1 MRSPT
6 LASEKPKDRERPQEC
21 GLQIVTRGIDGGDIG
36 AQIPSGGDQGA
47 CCARVSC
54 RGFSGLLKTSSHPHR
69 RPHRRLVHAPA
80 RNEGARRAPCSR
92 ESLPSEP
99 RRDPADMWF
108 RVGPKSLLALTV
120 TATCLL
126 MLLSLLLLVP
136 GSRRTAAPLT
146 LPARDPTDERTQ
158 APPLARPAAP
168 SEGAGGSRRAPSGP
182 VHVEM
187 TRAWESW
194 NRRRS
199 DGVGATPPR
208 GQLLCALQ
216 GLVRRGTEVLRRHE
230 AAGAPGRNALPAV
243 SLARQLAGKWQRCAV
258 VMNAGSLLRAQ
269 LGAEIDGHDAVMRF
283 NSAPTAGYEIH
294 VGTKTSI
301 RLVNW
306 QIVNQEKFNFETSEL
321 YRDIILV
328 LWGPPPYTCTE
339 KNQQQWKG
347 HVNITFPALDAYMK
361 RRRERPRQPFYLL
374 HPCFRRGLWDLVQ
387 HNVGH
392 GERILENPT
401 SSGLLGVA
409 LMMSLCQ
416 EVTVYDFIPPRG
428 RATRQCHYF
437 EPTQNPECTLGS
449 WHPLMQ
455 EKLLAMHL
463 SNPPAQHALQ
473 SGRLAMPG
481 LANLTCSARHE

>member
-1 MRSPT
+1 
-6 LASEKPKDRERPQEC
+6 
-21 GLQIVTRGIDGGDIG
+21 
-36 AQIPSGGDQGA
+36 
-47 CCARVSC
+47 
-54 RGFSGLLKTSSHPHR
+54 
-69 RPHRRLVHAPA
+69 
-80 RNEGARRAPCSR
+80 
-92 ESLPSEP
+92 
-99 RRDPADMWF
+99 
-108 RVGPKSLLALTV
+108 
-120 TATCLL
+120 
-126 MLLSLLLLVP
+126 
-136 GSRRTAAPLT
+136 
-146 LPARDPTDERTQ
+146 
-158 APPLARPAAP
+158 
-168 SEGAGGSRRAPSGP
+168 
-182 VHVEM
+182 M